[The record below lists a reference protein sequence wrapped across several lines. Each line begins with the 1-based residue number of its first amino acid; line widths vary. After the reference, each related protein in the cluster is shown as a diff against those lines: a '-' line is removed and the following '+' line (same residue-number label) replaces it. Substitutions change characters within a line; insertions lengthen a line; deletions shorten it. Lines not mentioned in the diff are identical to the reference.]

1 MGVDE
6 VQSNIIHV
14 HKSSDQ
20 KLIFENMQSILGA
33 KEENKIAPMLPEIVL
48 LGLIDVSL
56 GPFKIFPI
64 VNPPISEKT
73 QIIKIINKI
82 IFK

>member
-1 MGVDE
+1 
-6 VQSNIIHV
+6 
-14 HKSSDQ
+14 
-20 KLIFENMQSILGA
+20 
-33 KEENKIAPMLPEIVL
+33 MLPEIVL